1 MTGNS
6 VLIDSGDGGKFS
18 AYLAKPSKAKAVGV
32 VMLQEI
38 FGVTPSLRGVADSF
52 AREGYLVTVPDMFWR
67 IEKGLSLEYSG
78 PDRERARDYLT
89 KFDWD
94 RGVRDVI
101 ATVNAVR
108 SMPGCNG
115 RVAAVGYCL
124 GGSLAYLAACRSGI
138 DGAVAYYAVEVLE
151 HLDEARNLSCPV
163 LMHFAENDHLLK
175 PEAVQQIR
183 DGLKGFDV
191 TIYNYPNV
199 GHAFCRDVDP
209 KDVSRAEQASKANER
224 TYDFLNGLA

>member
-1 MTGNS
+1 MTGSS
-6 VLIDSGDGGKFS
+6 VQIDSGDGGKFS

-52 AREGYLVTVPDMFWR
+52 AREGYLVAAPDMFWR
-67 IEKGLSLEYSG
+67 IERGLALEYQG

-94 RGVRDVI
+94 RGVRDVL
-101 ATVNAVR
+101 AAVDAVR
-108 SMPGCNG
+108 KMPECNG

-124 GGSLAYLAACRSGI
+124 GGSLAYLAACRGKL
-138 DGAVAYYAVEVLE
+138 DGAVAYYAVEVME
-151 HLDEARNLSCPV
+151 HLDEAKNLSCPV
-163 LMHFAENDHLLK
+163 LMHFADNDHLLK
-175 PEAVQQIR
+175 PEVVQKIK
-183 DGLKGFDV
+183 DGLKGSPV
-191 TIYNYPNV
+191 TIHDYPNV

-209 KDVSRAEQASKANER
+209 KETTRAEQASKANQR
-224 TYDFLNGLA
+224 TFEYLNRLA